1 MKTAK
6 TPIKSQAKSQY
17 NNNNKLLLLLYWTI
31 MLIIINNQHNRPDV
45 SISPAY

>member
-17 NNNNKLLLLLYWTI
+17 NNNN
-31 MLIIINNQHNRPDV
+31 NQHNRPDV